1 MTDAMTGMLG
11 ARVFRSKR
19 FSTALICAAMRALS
33 ELRSLPN
40 AISMSRLA
48 LAAAFVVAG
57 TTEARMVIVMVALA
71 TDYLDGWIARRS
83 RSMTRAGALLDPFAD
98 RVFVLV
104 SVAVFLFEG
113 ALSTVGYFIM
123 ISRDLMTAVGFLVA
137 RAVPSLRP
145 VAFHARFPG
154 KLVTVLQ
161 LATFIAILIRPP
173 AAQPLIWVVA
183 AASTWAIADYTWALW
198 RARAR

>member
-1 MTDAMTGMLG
+1 
-11 ARVFRSKR
+11 
-19 FSTALICAAMRALS
+19 MRALTA
-33 ELRSLPN
+33 LRSLPN
-40 AISMSRLA
+40 AISLSRLV
-48 LAAAFVVAG
+48 LAAAFIA
-57 TTEARMVIVMVALA
+57 TDATETRIILVMVALA

-104 SVAVFLFEG
+104 GVSVFLFEG
-113 ALSTVGYFIM
+113 ALSTLGYFIM
-123 ISRDLMTAVGFLVA
+123 ISRDLMTAIGFLVA

-145 VAFHARFPG
+145 IAFHARFPG

-173 AAQPLIWVVA
+173 AAQPMIWVVA
-183 AASTWAIADYTWALW
+183 LASAWAILDYTWALH

>member
-1 MTDAMTGMLG
+1 
-11 ARVFRSKR
+11 
-19 FSTALICAAMRALS
+19 MRALS
-33 ELRSLPN
+33 DLRSLPN

-104 SVAVFLFEG
+104 GVAVFLFEG
-113 ALSTVGYFIM
+113 ALSTSGYFIM

-137 RAVPSLRP
+137 RAVPALRP

-183 AASTWAIADYTWALW
+183 CASAWAIADYTWALW
-198 RARAR
+198 HARTR